1 MIAFDYSRQY
11 IPKRQ
16 LGASNGF
23 INIGGFVASL
33 TMMYLIGLFLDLH
46 HSLVSTSG
54 EALYYIDGFR
64 ISFCCIFAVVGF
76 GLWRYVVNEAAAS
89 E

>member
-23 INIGGFVASL
+23 INIGGFIASL
-33 TMMYLIGLFLDLH
+33 TMMYLVGLFLDLH
-46 HSLVSTSG
+46 HGLVGATG
-54 EALYYIDGFR
+54 EVLYSIDGFR

-76 GLWRYVVNEAAAS
+76 GLWRYSVNESAVT